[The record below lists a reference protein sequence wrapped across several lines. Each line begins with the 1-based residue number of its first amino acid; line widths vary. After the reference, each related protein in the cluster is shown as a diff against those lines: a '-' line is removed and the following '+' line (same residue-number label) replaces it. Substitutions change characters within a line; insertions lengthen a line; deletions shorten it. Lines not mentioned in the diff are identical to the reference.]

1 MIFSLAWTSC
11 EKDST
16 IYPSNTE
23 DTSYNES
30 YLMQGEN
37 TAYHYV
43 NSHFW
48 YQDSL
53 CDNAFPMGSSF
64 AMFLND
70 SVVESSVELVVWS
83 GDDYCFY
90 PDELY
95 ISADSF
101 YFTSNT
107 GYRLDVGWELLSGS
121 MDVDSMYGT
130 WIFESGESG
139 SEVLISSLRLY
150 NAD

>member
-1 MIFSLAWTSC
+1 MLILTSC
-11 EKDST
+11 EKDGMEFPT
-16 IYPSNTE
+16 VMTQYE
-23 DTSYNES
+23 DNDGYNH
-30 YLMQGEN
+30 QPEN

-48 YQDSL
+48 FQDSL

-64 AMFLND
+64 AMKLND
-70 SVVESSVELVVWS
+70 TLVESSVELVVWS

-95 ISADSF
+95 ITADSF
-101 YFTSNT
+101 YFTTNT

-121 MDVDSMYGT
+121 MTVDSLYGT